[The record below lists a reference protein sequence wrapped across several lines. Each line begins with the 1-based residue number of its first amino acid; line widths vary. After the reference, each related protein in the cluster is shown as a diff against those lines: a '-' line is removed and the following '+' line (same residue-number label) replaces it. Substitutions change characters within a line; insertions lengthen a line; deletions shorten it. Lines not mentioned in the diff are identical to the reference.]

1 LEGLKRVLGPL
12 ASLKLTVVLF
22 ALSMVLILAG
32 TLAQV
37 HEGVWAV
44 VHQYFR
50 SPFVFIPLHI
60 FVPDRVA
67 HIPEVFTLFK
77 GRLSLPLVLPFP
89 GGLTLGALLFVNLLA
104 AHAVRF
110 KLTPKR
116 TGIIVAHL
124 GALLLLLGEFV
135 TGAAAEEGNMAID
148 EGDSSN
154 YVEDIRS
161 AELAVIEPGEKDD
174 LVVVVPQW
182 RLVNAKGAIVNG
194 LLRFDVKI
202 DEWMPNSAILGPA
215 QARSMNRPLT
225 DSGLGASL
233 AAVPVA
239 QASGVDGQS
248 ADVPSAYITLT
259 KGEKRL
265 GKYLVSAH
273 VTDPQP
279 VTVDGKEYLIQL
291 RFKRTYKPYTVH
303 LIEFKHDVFVG
314 TDKPRNFSSRV
325 RLTDA
330 SHNVDREVLIYMNHP
345 LRYQGETFYQAS
357 FKPGDGGTVLQV
369 VRNPGWLLPYVSCS
383 LVTLGVLT
391 HFGIRLNASARRVVR

>member
-1 LEGLKRVLGPL
+1 MESLKRALGPL

-37 HEGVWAV
+37 HEGVWTAV
-44 VHQYFR
+44 NQYFR
-50 SPFVFIPLHI
+50 SPLTWIEFQL
-60 FVPDRVA
+60 FVPEKVLR
-67 HIPEVFTLFK
+67 IP
-77 GRLSLPLVLPFP
+77 GRIPFP
-89 GGLTLGALLFVNLLA
+89 GGLTLGALLFINLLA
-104 AHAVRF
+104 AHTVRF

-116 TGIIVAHL
+116 AGIIVAHL
-124 GALLLLLGEFV
+124 GVLLLLVGEFV

-154 YVEDIRS
+154 YVEDVRS
-161 AELAVIEPGEKDD
+161 AELAVIDPGQTDD
-174 LVVVVPQW
+174 LVVIVPQ
-182 RLVNAKGAIVNG
+182 RKLARAKGPIING
-194 LLRFDVKI
+194 LLPFDVQV
-202 DEWMPNSAILGPA
+202 DEWMSNSAILGPA

-225 DSGLGASL
+225 DAGVGATL
-233 AAVPVA
+233 AAVPIA
-239 QASGVDGQS
+239 EASGVDAQS
-248 ADVPSAYITLT
+248 VDVPSAYITLS
-259 KGEKRL
+259 KAGQRL

-303 LIEFKHDVFVG
+303 LIKFKHDLFIG
-314 TDKPRNFSSRV
+314 TEKPRNFSSQV
-325 RLTDA
+325 RLTDP

-383 LVTLGVLT
+383 LVTIGVLT
-391 HFGIRLNASARRVVR
+391 HFGIRLVASARRVVR